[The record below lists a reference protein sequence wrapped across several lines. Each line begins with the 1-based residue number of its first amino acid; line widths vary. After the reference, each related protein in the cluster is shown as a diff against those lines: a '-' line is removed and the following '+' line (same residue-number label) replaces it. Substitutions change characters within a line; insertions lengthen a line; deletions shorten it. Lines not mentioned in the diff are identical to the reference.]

1 MHSNSGFFGRHACTV
16 VAKRRK
22 GKYIDMKHVVGERD
36 TSTVAMGS
44 GSSVP
49 AFQLTAEEAEHTVK
63 STYDIS
69 EV

>member
-1 MHSNSGFFGRHACTV
+1 
-16 VAKRRK
+16 
-22 GKYIDMKHVVGERD
+22 MKHVVGERD

-69 EV
+69 KV

>member
-1 MHSNSGFFGRHACTV
+1 
-16 VAKRRK
+16 
-22 GKYIDMKHVVGERD
+22 MKHVVGERD

-49 AFQLTAEEAEHTVK
+49 AFQLAVEEAQHTVK
-63 STYDIS
+63 STYDIA